1 MVGCLPNMHKVPGF
15 IPSSKE
21 RAEEEREE
29 KEGERKNRRTQG
41 WVERIKIVD
50 IKYVY
55 ILNVLCL
62 AVFYFFFVLM

>member
-41 WVERIKIVD
+41 WVERIKFVQQKNKQD
-50 IKYVY
+50 IS
-55 ILNVLCL
+55 LNKVLG
-62 AVFYFFFVLM
+62 A